1 MDNPGLLK
9 ADALAQGV
17 RVTVYDDALAVLTT
31 SSFRQ
36 IAHAEPAPSAVL
48 LGGTMITLHG
58 REHLERRRLENPLFE
73 PLALRR
79 YESVALVAL
88 TGQLAAIEE
97 TADPGSDYVRAD
109 LVSFIPTVVIAA
121 GAAVIGLDL
130 DRPGLAERLAHYSKA
145 FEDAVQDSDYK
156 TVDLDDAFWRGFDRA
171 EIDAFR
177 CDLVDPSRERRREL
191 VGAHRA
197 GRCEIDDL
205 PVDLL
210 TLLALHAAEWDDQD
224 VLREVVLYII
234 GATGTSSQSVFE
246 SVVELLRW
254 LDRHPE
260 DRERLAD
267 VAFVRAACN
276 EAIRLHPPPPALI
289 RLADR
294 DAELPSGL
302 QVTAGEIVYVDLPAA
317 NHDAAWFSP
326 GPDEY
331 DPHRSLIDKAR
342 PFGVGFGAGTHMC
355 IGQRFATGRSGG
367 EVAQT
372 DAIGVVAQIVLTLVR
387 AGIALDPDRP
397 QRLKRGTLRR
407 IHLELP
413 VRFARAA
420 LVSYLGEMASA

>member
-1 MDNPGLLK
+1 MDNLGLRK

-79 YESVALVAL
+79 YERVALDAL
-88 TGQLAAIEE
+88 NGRLGAIEE
-97 TADPGSDYVRAD
+97 EARPGSAYVRAD
-109 LVSFIPTVVIAA
+109 LVSFVRSVVIRA

-130 DRPGLAERLAHYSKA
+130 DRPRLPERLAHYSKA

-156 TVDLDDAFWRGFDRA
+156 TGDLDDAFWRGFDQA
-171 EIDAFR
+171 EIEAFGR
-177 CDLVDPSRERRREL
+177 ELVDPSRERRREL
-191 VGAHRA
+191 VDAHRA
-197 GRCEIDDL
+197 GRREIDEL

-210 TLLALHAAEWDDQD
+210 TLLTLHAADWDEQD
-224 VLREVVLYII
+224 VLREIILYII

-246 SVVELLRW
+246 SAVELLRW
-254 LDRHPE
+254 LERHPE

-267 VAFVRAACN
+267 AAFVRAACN

-289 RLADR
+289 RVADR

-302 QVTAGEIVYVDLPAA
+302 RVTAGEIVYVDLPAA
-317 NHDAAWFSP
+317 NHDAGWFSP

-331 DPHRSLIDKAR
+331 DPHRSLTDRAR

-355 IGQRFATGRSGG
+355 IGQRFATGRTGG
-367 EVAQT
+367 EV
-372 DAIGVVAQIVLTLVR
+372 DPDDPIGVVPQIVLTLVR
-387 AGIALDPDRP
+387 AGIELDPARP

-413 VRFARAA
+413 VRFERRALA
-420 LVSYLGEMASA
+420 SHLRERASA